1 MASPGGQEGGE
12 GGGGRGGAADG
23 GREGRRQWQGLI
35 DGKRVVGGT
44 TGGAG
49 GEREGG
55 RETLSSESRHTPPST
70 GEEGEEE
77 EGRWGGVHDKDE
89 VFFRLNEGEG
99 RLSIATWREGGR
111 EALFSLPL
119 PPAQMGREGGEEEE
133 ERRWHFCVYLSN
145 GVGVDLLPV
154 TEGKMR
160 EVFG

>member
-12 GGGGRGGAADG
+12 GGGGGGGGAADG

-35 DGKRVVGGT
+35 DGKRVVGG
-44 TGGAG
+44 AG

-55 RETLSSESRHTPPST
+55 RETLSSESRHTPPSV
-70 GEEGEEE
+70 GEEGEED
-77 EGRWGGVHDKDE
+77 EGRWGGVQDKDE

-119 PPAQMGREGGEEEE
+119 PPAQVGREGGEEEG

-154 TEGKMR
+154 TEWKMR